1 MHPAPI
7 ALFVYNRM
15 KHTVTTVTA
24 LQNNAL
30 AGETELF
37 IFSDGS
43 PTRTHEAQV
52 KEVRDY
58 LHTVKDFK
66 KITVIERA
74 GNYGLARNIID
85 GVTSVINNHHKIIVV
100 EDDLVT
106 SPYFLQYMNAALDL
120 YENKEQV
127 VCIHGYLPPI
137 KETLP
142 ETFFLKGTDCWGWA
156 TWKRGW
162 DLFERDG
169 KKLLADLLKNDL
181 TKEFDY
187 DGAYPFT
194 EVLQDQIKGINN
206 SWAIRWK
213 ASAFI
218 KNKLTL
224 YPGRSLVQNI
234 GNDGTGIHSGSS
246 TIFDTELSAS
256 KIILSDIPIEVNAF
270 CRSCYVNFFNSIKP
284 GLLRRLFSRLKTIVK
299 IVILKK
305 IIYPV
310 KKHIISL

>member
-1 MHPAPI
+1 MNPAPI

-15 KHTVTTVTA
+15 KHTAATVTA

-30 AGETELF
+30 AKETELF

-43 PTRTHEAQV
+43 PTAAQAGLV
-52 KEVRDY
+52 KEVRNY
-58 LHTVKDFK
+58 LYTIKGFK
-66 KITVIERA
+66 KISVTERT

-85 GVTSVINNHHKIIVV
+85 GVTSIINNHHKVIVV

-106 SPYFLQYMNAALDL
+106 SPYFLQYMNAALDR
-120 YENKEQV
+120 YENQTQV
-127 VCIHGYLPPI
+127 VCVHGYLPPV
-137 KETLP
+137 KEALP

-169 KKLLADLLKNDL
+169 KKLLDHLLKNNL
-181 TKEFDY
+181 TSEFDY
-187 DGAYPFT
+187 EGAYPFT
-194 EVLQDQIKGINN
+194 QVLEDQIKGINN

-246 TIFDTELSAS
+246 TNFDTELSRS
-256 KIILSDIPIEVNAF
+256 GINLTDIPVEVNAF
-270 CRSCYVNFFNSIKP
+270 CRSSYVTYFNSIKP
-284 GLLRRLFSRLKTIVK
+284 ALLKRLFSRLKTIAK
-299 IVILKK
+299 NAILKK
-305 IIYPV
+305 NN
-310 KKHIISL
+310 SLG

>member
-7 ALFVYNRM
+7 ALFVYNRK
-15 KHTVTTVTA
+15 KHTVATITA

-37 IFSDGS
+37 IFSDGPAARS
-43 PTRTHEAQV
+43 HEAQV
-52 KEVRDY
+52 KEVRNY
-58 LHTVKDFK
+58 LHTIRGFK
-66 KITVIERA
+66 EITIFERTC
-74 GNYGLARNIID
+74 NYGLARNIID
-85 GVTSVINNHHKIIVV
+85 GVTLVINSHHKIIVV

-106 SPYFLQYMNAALDL
+106 SPYFLQYMNAALER
-120 YENKEQV
+120 YKNQEEV

-137 KETLP
+137 KKTLP

-162 DLFERDG
+162 DLFEKDG
-169 KKLLADLLKNDL
+169 KKLLADLLKNHL

-187 DGAYPFT
+187 EGAYPFT
-194 EVLQDQIKGINN
+194 QVLQDQIKGINN

-246 TIFDTELSAS
+246 TIFDTQLSAS

-270 CRSCYVNFFNSIKP
+270 CRSSYVNYFNSIKP
-284 GLLRRLFSRLKTIVK
+284 ALLRRLFSRLKTIVK
-299 IVILKK
+299 NVILKK
-305 IIYPV
+305 NNTFR
-310 KKHIISL
+310 

>member
-7 ALFVYNRM
+7 ALFVYKRI
-15 KHTVTTVTA
+15 KHTVATITA
-24 LQNNAL
+24 LQKNAL

-43 PTRTHEAQV
+43 TTRSHEAQV
-52 KEVRDY
+52 KEVRNY
-58 LHTVKDFK
+58 LHTVKGFK
-66 KITVIERA
+66 EITVTERT
-74 GNYGLARNIID
+74 GNYGLAQNIID
-85 GVTSVINNHHKIIVV
+85 GVTSVINSHHKIIVV

-106 SPYFLQYMNAALDL
+106 SPYFLQYMNAALDR
-120 YENKEQV
+120 YENQPEV
-127 VCIHGYLPPI
+127 ACIHGYLPPI
-137 KETLP
+137 KETQP

-162 DLFERDG
+162 DLFEKDG
-169 KKLLADLLKNDL
+169 EKLLADLLKNDL

-194 EVLQDQIKGINN
+194 QVLRDQIKGVNN

-218 KNKLTL
+218 QNKLTL
-224 YPGRSLVQNI
+224 YPGRSLVHNI

-246 TIFDTELSAS
+246 TNFDTKLSGS
-256 KIILSDIPIEVNAF
+256 KIIISDIPIEVNAF
-270 CRSCYVNFFNSIKP
+270 CRSSYVNYFNSIKP
-284 GLLRRLFSRLKTIVK
+284 GTLKRLFNRLKTIAK
-299 IVILKK
+299 NVILKK
-305 IIYPV
+305 Y
-310 KKHIISL
+310 KSLG